1 MTVLVWAGFIIL
13 VLLILAFDLGAF
25 SRGSHRVISAR
36 QALFRTGVYFALSCL
51 FTVFVYYAYENHW
64 FELGR
69 WETSTPAA
77 AANPESSSEKAVTT
91 TSTEATASVENSTAD
106 KNTAATPPEAGQLTD
121 GQPAGGQSTDAHPT
135 DAHSTSAE
143 SSPAHSNSSGHAKH
157 HRFEI
162 AFPFEPSA
170 SSGDSDEEPTGLPEN
185 GSEAAIM
192 YFTGYLVEQ
201 SLSMDNIFV
210 IALILSFFQVPAA
223 YQHRVLFWGII
234 GALVMRGV
242 MIALG
247 AAIIQRFD
255 WVIYIFGALLIYT
268 AVKMLF
274 AHDEELDLEQNRL
287 VKFIRRIIPVYPGF
301 VGDHFF
307 TKLDGKLAVTPLFVA
322 LMMVESTDLLFAV
335 DSIPA
340 VFGITQDPFLVF
352 SSNVFAIL
360 GLRSLYFALVDLLD
374 RFRFLKYSLV
384 AILFFVGSKMLA
396 HHYIVFS
403 PFVSLFVIA
412 IFLGLGIGAS
422 FVVPAPPHEEKVEPA
437 QEPS

>member
-69 WETSTPAA
+69 WETSNSEAA
-77 AANPESSSEKAVTT
+77 ASPESSREKALTN
-91 TSTEATASVENSTAD
+91 TSTEAATSLDNSRAD
-106 KNTAATPPEAGQLTD
+106 EKTTATPPESGQST
-121 GQPAGGQSTDAHPT
+121 GGQSTDGQPT
-135 DAHSTSAE
+135 PAQHSHAQST
-143 SSPAHSNSSGHAKH
+143 PAHSNSSGHAKH
-157 HRFEI
+157 HRLEI

-170 SSGDSDEEPTGLPEN
+170 SSHDSDEEPTGLPEN

-422 FVVPAPPHEEKVEPA
+422 FVVPAPPHKEKVEPA